1 MALSRHKGLGV
12 LGGCTEGAPEGQ
24 CAVPREGCPWG
35 VMWGK
40 GLHRGGVQGDH
51 CLERWKGTLP
61 HPFPKKGRTGSNPG
75 GGSPHHPLP
84 LPDDRPGPP
93 AHTWRTPRPKSALTP
108 GIVRWSHQPELHFP
122 RCSGVPRGGVHL
134 GCGWGGWEGVGTCR
148 RSQPMRSPAGR
159 SRVAVWRFCARP
171 GLLVLRV
178 WPGGSDGAGG
188 CGTLGRRRRRSA
200 GGSERD
206 AASGR
211 GRPWDSDPLLEVGGR
226 GRGP

>member
-1 MALSRHKGLGV
+1 MSRHKGLGV

-24 CAVPREGCPWG
+24 CAVPREGCPCG

-122 RCSGVPRGGVHL
+122 RCSGVPRGGVHF
-134 GCGWGGWEGVGTCR
+134 GWWWGGGVWGRHVPPLPANAEPGGEVTCR
-148 RSQPMRSPAGR
+148 CLALLCAPGSVGAQSVARRLGR
-159 SRVAVWRFCARP
+159 SRWVWDSREEAAAV
-171 GLLVLRV
+171 
-178 WPGGSDGAGG
+178 
-188 CGTLGRRRRRSA
+188 
-200 GGSERD
+200 
-206 AASGR
+206 GR
-211 GRPWDSDPLLEVGGR
+211 GQ
-226 GRGP
+226 